1 MAISKIR
8 PRHASEGRSIAAV
21 LKDRIDY
28 DKNPDKTKGGLLVS
42 SYQCSADTAWQEFAL
57 SKQIYEAETGRKRD
71 PEKDVISYL
80 IIQSFKPGEIS
91 PEDANKLGYQLAL
104 EFTGGQ
110 HQFLVA
116 THVDKRHIHCHIEF
130 NSTTLDCT
138 HKFNN
143 YRNTYQTIRKINDR
157 LCREHGLSVI
167 EKPKEKGKHYA
178 EWANGKR
185 GTSWKDAFVSLMNE
199 NGVSDYAPACYM
211 QFQSAAKAADAIA
224 EIQTQYSL
232 PEGSIRENT
241 AIMGLAGQSSN
252 ESMQNVYG
260 LAAILFIM
268 VLLAGVLMISGSMNS
283 QVAQRTK
290 FFGMMRCI
298 GASRKQVIRFV
309 RLEALN
315 WCKTAIP
322 IGLIVGTVIT
332 WAVCALLRYGIG
344 GEFAGTPVFA
354 LSPIGL
360 ISGAVVGLV
369 TVLLAAQAPA
379 KRAAKVSPMAAV
391 SGNSESIP
399 TTNRSARLILGKVE
413 WTLGVHHATA
423 SKKNWFLM
431 TASFSL
437 SIILFLC
444 FSVGLDFARELVPS
458 LRSWQPDIT
467 LNGYANA
474 LLLEP
479 DLLNEIQEI
488 PHVEDAYGIAYL
500 ENVPA
505 TSSREGIDH
514 VNLMSYTDY
523 LLDSAADSVVEGDLS
538 AIYGNNGQVMTISN
552 KDNPLQV
559 GDTIQIGGKEV
570 TITCAVSDG
579 VYSSEYSVIC
589 STETFEWLT
598 GETNYSLI
606 GIQLD
611 ADADDETIR
620 QINNLVGSDV
630 IFDDLRQGNQE
641 DAATYLAAQF
651 VLYSFLAII
660 AMITLFNIIN
670 SISMSVTA
678 RIKQYGAMRAVGMD
692 GGQLSRMITAES
704 FTYAISGLIVG
715 CVAGLLLSRYL
726 HIMLLTRY
734 FGTAW
739 SLPVPLLC
747 IIVLFDFAAAF
758 LAAYAPSKRIRNMAI
773 TETINEL

>member
-1 MAISKIR
+1 MKSYLSLIPISAKVRKRQNRMMILCIII
-8 PRHASEGRSIAAV
+8 SV
-21 LKDRIDY
+21 
-28 DKNPDKTKGGLLVS
+28 LLVTTIF
-42 SYQCSADTAWQEFAL
+42 SAADMIIRGETVTMQAKHGNWHIQVNNISDE
-57 SKQIYEAETGRKRD
+57 IAE
-71 PEKDVISYL
+71 
-80 IIQSFKPGEIS
+80 EIS
-91 PEDANKLGYQLAL
+91 NRPDVTAVGWSAVFNEDADQPYTIGERKATLYGTDETYLAQLADGMEEGAFPQSDQEVVL
-104 EFTGGQ
+104 SSNAKLALDVQLGDSVTVQTPAGNVDLTISGFGSDDQEYYEGQ
-110 HQFLVA
+110 TYLVA
-116 THVDKRHIHCHIEF
+116 VYMT
-130 NSTTLDCT
+130 
-138 HKFNN
+138 
-143 YRNTYQTIRKINDR
+143 
-157 LCREHGLSVI
+157 
-167 EKPKEKGKHYA
+167 
-178 EWANGKR
+178 
-185 GTSWKDAFVSLMNE
+185 KDAFVSLMNE

-570 TITCAVSDG
+570 TIICAVSDG